1 MILSSILKNVHKGG
15 KIMLYMSND
24 RKGVFE
30 TEQECLEYEQ
40 NVEQERIKKE
50 KLEMERQNRLNSIS
64 KKYEDLQK
72 EIAKYKSDYGVKQ
85 MPYFAPIYELMSM
98 LHM

>member
-1 MILSSILKNVHKGG
+1 
-15 KIMLYMSND
+15 MLYMSND
-24 RKGVFE
+24 RKGIFK

-50 KLEMERQNRLNSIS
+50 KLEMERQNRLDSIS

-85 MPYFAPIYELMSM
+85 MPYFAPIYELMGM